1 MRFSTPRTPRA
12 TRLTVL
18 LLTCAW
24 SLITISGCSER
35 SSSDAANPAGT
46 IVATDPAAAWRQPL
60 FDGLGNVNL
69 TITTNSEQA
78 QSYFNQ
84 GLALAFAFN
93 HAAADFAFTE
103 ATVYDP
109 DCAMCYWGSALVL
122 GPNVNADM
130 QPDNAPRAVIL
141 ATRAKNLATSATA
154 KEQALIGALQTRYR
168 AEEPA
173 DRTTLNAD
181 YAAAMQRVAAAYPD
195 DANIIALAAESL
207 MDEHPWDF
215 WDAAGEARDWT
226 ARITATIEQALAIDP
241 NHIGAI
247 HLYIHAVEQSNDPAR
262 AEPYA
267 DRLAELA
274 PTAGHLVHMPAHIY
288 MRVGRYHDSTLT
300 NMRAT
305 VADNAFVQACRSN
318 SPIYL
323 AGYMP
328 HNWHFGW
335 VTAAI
340 EGWREKAYE
349 LADGT
354 AASLTDELLRT
365 PGMEVAQHFLM
376 QPTFARLRF
385 SDWDT
390 LLQQP
395 APAADLLY
403 ARGVWHY
410 GRAHALLAKGE
421 LDAAAVEHHKLNE
434 LRLDPAVQAMRFFN
448 REGAPALLAVAD
460 RVLQGE
466 LANHRG
472 EQAKALAHLQA
483 AVAMEDALPYN
494 EPPDWFF
501 PVRHL
506 LGELQLAMQD
516 PVAAEATYRADLD
529 VMPENGWALRG
540 LVNALEAQNRSAD
553 ALAAKQ
559 RFDTAWQHA
568 DVAIERSRI

>member
-1 MRFSTPRTPRA
+1 MRAHTNFTSSA
-12 TRLTVL
+12 RLFTLGVGL
-18 LLTCAW
+18 LLA
-24 SLITISGCSER
+24 SGCTNPEQVEPND
-35 SSSDAANPAGT
+35 DAA
-46 IVATDPAAAWRQPL
+46 AAAWRQPL
-60 FDGLGNVNL
+60 FDGLGDVNF
-69 TITTNSEQA
+69 TITTKSAQA

-122 GPNVNADM
+122 GPNVNAAM
-130 QPDNAPRAVIL
+130 EPSNATRAVIL
-141 ATRAKNLATSATA
+141 ATRAKNLANHLTD
-154 KEQALIGALQTRYR
+154 KEKGLIDALLTRYE
-168 AEEPA
+168 AQEPE
-173 DRTTLNAD
+173 DRTELNRA
-181 YAAAMQRVAAAYPD
+181 YASAMQQLATRYPK
-195 DANIIALAAESL
+195 DANIISLAAESL

-226 ARITATIEQALAIDP
+226 PTITDTIERALAIDP
-241 NHIGAI
+241 DHVGAI
-247 HLYIHAVEQSNDPAR
+247 HLYIHAVEQSNNPAR

-267 DRLAELA
+267 DRLAKLA

-300 NMRAT
+300 NMKAT
-305 VADNAFVQACRSN
+305 VADNDFIQACRSN

-340 EGWREKAYE
+340 EGWRAKAYE

-354 AASLTDELLRT
+354 AASLTAELLRA
-365 PGMEVAQHFLM
+365 PGMDVAQHFLM

-385 SDWDT
+385 SDWVW
-390 LLQQP
+390 LLEQA
-395 APAADLLY
+395 APDDDLLY
-403 ARGVWHY
+403 ARAIWHY
-410 GRAHALLAKGE
+410 GRTHALLARNQLK
-421 LDAAAVEHHKLNE
+421 AAQAEHEKLNQ
-434 LRLDPAVQAMRFFN
+434 LRLDPSVQAMRFFN
-448 REGAPALLAVAD
+448 REGAPALLALAD
-460 RVLQGE
+460 RVLQAEVSKQQGRH
-466 LANHRG
+466 AD
-472 EQAKALAHLQA
+472 ALEHLLA
-483 AVAMEDALPYN
+483 AVEMEDALPYN

-506 LGELQLAMQD
+506 LGELQLSMQD
-516 PVAAEATYRADLD
+516 PIAAEATYRADLA

-540 LVNALEAQNRSAD
+540 LVNALEAQD
-553 ALAAKQ
+553 KAAAAQ
-559 RFDTAWQHA
+559 ATMRRFDTAWEHA
-568 DVAIERSRI
+568 DVVLERSTI

>member
-1 MRFSTPRTPRA
+1 MHSSAHTQLSA
-12 TRLTVL
+12 WRLL
-18 LLTCAW
+18 S
-24 SLITISGCSER
+24 SLMIGLAALVGCQPSQEAAPNP
-35 SSSDAANPAGT
+35 DAA
-46 IVATDPAAAWRQPL
+46 AAAWRQPL
-60 FDGLGNVNL
+60 FAGLGNVNF
-69 TITTNSEQA
+69 TITTQSAEA

-109 DCAMCYWGSALVL
+109 DCAICYWGSALVL
-122 GPNVNADM
+122 GPNVNAGM
-130 QPDNAPRAVIL
+130 EASNAPRAVIL
-141 ATRAKNLATSATA
+141 TTRAKNLATNVTA
-154 KEQALIGALQTRYR
+154 KERALIAALATRYQP
-168 AEEPA
+168 EEPA
-173 DRTTLNAD
+173 DRSHLDQAYAD
-181 YAAAMQRVAAAYPD
+181 AMQRIATQYPKD
-195 DANIIALAAESL
+195 PNVVALAAESL
-207 MDEHPWDF
+207 MDLHPWDF
-215 WDAAGEARDWT
+215 WDAAGAARPWT
-226 ARITATIEQALAIDP
+226 QAITDRIEQALEIDP

-305 VADNAFVQACRSN
+305 VADNDFIRACRSN

-340 EGWREKAYE
+340 EGWQEKAYE
-349 LADGT
+349 LAEGT
-354 AASLTDELLRT
+354 AASLTADLLRA
-365 PGMEVAQHFLM
+365 PGMDVAQHFLM

-385 SDWDT
+385 SDWPA
-390 LLQQP
+390 LLKQP
-395 APAADLLY
+395 PPDDDLLY
-403 ARGVWHY
+403 ARAIWHY
-410 GRAHALLAKGE
+410 GRAQALLATNDLAGAK
-421 LDAAAVEHHKLNE
+421 LEHAKLNA
-434 LRLDPAVQAMRFFN
+434 LRNDPKVQAMRFFN
-448 REGAPALLAVAD
+448 REGAPALLALAD
-460 RVLQGE
+460 QVMHGKIASHTGE
-466 LANHRG
+466 HAT
-472 EQAKALAHLQA
+472 ALAHFSK
-483 AVAMEDALPYN
+483 AVEMEDALPYN

-506 LGELQLAMQD
+506 LGELQLTMGDFQ
-516 PVAAEATYRADLD
+516 AAETTFRADLD

-540 LVNALEAQNRSAD
+540 LVNALAAQGKTESA
-553 ALAAKQ
+553 ASARQ
-559 RFDTAWQHA
+559 RFDIAWQHA
-568 DVAIERSRI
+568 DITLERSVL

>member
-1 MRFSTPRTPRA
+1 MRTHTGRLTSA
-12 TRLTVL
+12 TRLCALGVGL
-18 LLTCAW
+18 FLT
-24 SLITISGCSER
+24 SGCTAPEQTEPET
-35 SSSDAANPAGT
+35 DAA
-46 IVATDPAAAWRQPL
+46 AAAWRQPL

-69 TITTNSEQA
+69 TITTSSTQA

-109 DCAMCYWGSALVL
+109 GCAMCYWGSALVL
-122 GPNVNADM
+122 GPNVNAAM
-130 QPDNAPRAVIL
+130 EASNAPRAVIL
-141 ATRAKNLATSATA
+141 ATRAKNLASGTSA
-154 KEQALIGALQTRYR
+154 KEQGLIDALLSRYQ
-168 AEEPA
+168 AQEPE
-173 DRTTLNAD
+173 DRTELNRA
-181 YAAAMQRVAAAYPD
+181 YANAMQRLAARYPK
-195 DANIIALAAESL
+195 DANIISLAAESL

-226 ARITATIEQALAIDP
+226 PRITETIERALAIDP
-241 NHIGAI
+241 NHVGAI
-247 HLYIHAVEQSNDPAR
+247 HLYIHAVEQSNNPAR

-267 DRLAELA
+267 DRLAALA

-340 EGWREKAYE
+340 EGWQTKAYE

-354 AASLTDELLRT
+354 AASLTADLLRA

-385 SDWDT
+385 SDWAG
-390 LLQQP
+390 LLEQV
-395 APAADLLY
+395 APADDLLY

-410 GRAHALLAKGE
+410 GRAHALLATNQLG
-421 LDAAAVEHHKLNE
+421 AAQAEHKKLNQ
-434 LRLDPAVQAMRFFN
+434 LRLDPKVQAMRFFN
-448 REGAPALLAVAD
+448 REGAPALLALAD

-466 LANHRG
+466 ISKHQGRHTA
-472 EQAKALAHLQA
+472 ALEHLLA
-483 AVAMEDALPYN
+483 AVEMEDALPYN

-506 LGELQLAMQD
+506 LGELQLSMRD
-516 PVAAEATYRADLD
+516 PIAAEATYRADLA

-540 LVNALEAQNRSAD
+540 LVNALEAQGKSA
-553 ALAAKQ
+553 AAQAAMQ
-559 RFDTAWQHA
+559 RFNTAWEHA
-568 DVAIERSRI
+568 DVVLERSTI